1 MLARRRGGDRARA
14 RTVVALEAIKAAC
27 RLAMLQRTGARPGA
41 EPPLP
46 GRAVDPRAHGEAAA
60 GSGASWDGMDA
71 ADDPDAARPP
81 PRPEDWPMPRTN
93 RAMPPLPHAADIPAY
108 LLRRALTP
116 DDVKTPA
123 QLLRRLATAR
133 GQLAEVLWI
142 LRPLIY
148 ALLLLRYRG
157 DKRKWTPWVVGLALE
172 LGARAMLRAELR
184 GGETG
189 GWRGMTSLEREE
201 MQKRGVG
208 LGWWLL
214 RGAFYQ
220 NHTKYIFKCLKFGPA
235 DQACRHWMNAVTGKL
250 KGVMLLDMGGSILE
264 DYAYLWDE
272 YYFSTTTT

>member
-1 MLARRRGGDRARA
+1 MLARRRGGERARA

-27 RLAMLQRTGARPGA
+27 RLAMLRRTGTRPGA

-46 GRAVDPRAHGEAAA
+46 GRAVDPRAPGEAA
-60 GSGASWDGMDA
+60 GGGGGADAAWDGMDV
-71 ADDPDAARPP
+71 ADDLDAVRP
-81 PRPEDWPMPRTN
+81 PRPPDDWPMPRTR
-93 RAMPPLPHAADIPAY
+93 RAMPPLPHAADIPAH

-116 DDVKTPA
+116 DDVKAPA

-148 ALLLLRYRG
+148 ALLLLRYRA

-189 GWRGMTSLEREE
+189 GWRGMTSLERDE
-201 MQKRGVG
+201 MQKRGTG

-220 NHTKYIFKCLKFGPA
+220 NYTQYAVVFPFCYNLTSCA
-235 DQACRHWMNAVTGKL
+235 DTGF
-250 KGVMLLDMGGSILE
+250 VPSRE
-264 DYAYLWDE
+264 
-272 YYFSTTTT
+272 S